1 MAKNIT
7 KANIGN
13 ALHSVAEDH
22 VTAVAE
28 DVFDERTQKYQS
40 EINEEQEGENTA
52 LQNSIS
58 SMETKVES
66 LEESYN
72 ALDKQKHVFL
82 TESEYDALET
92 KDADTLYFTTEE

>member
-28 DVFDERTQKYQS
+28 DIFDERIQKYQS
-40 EINEEQEGENTA
+40 EINEGQEEKNTA
-52 LQNSIS
+52 LQEDIAG
-58 SMETKVES
+58 VES
-66 LEESYN
+66 KVTRLEESYA

-82 TESEYDALET
+82 TETEYDSLET

>member
-28 DVFDERTQKYQS
+28 DVFDERIQKYQS
-40 EINEEQEGENTA
+40 EINEGQEEKNTA
-52 LQNSIS
+52 LQDSIS
-58 SMETKVES
+58 SIEAKIGN
-66 LEESYN
+66 LEESYT

-82 TESEYDALET
+82 TETEYDTLET